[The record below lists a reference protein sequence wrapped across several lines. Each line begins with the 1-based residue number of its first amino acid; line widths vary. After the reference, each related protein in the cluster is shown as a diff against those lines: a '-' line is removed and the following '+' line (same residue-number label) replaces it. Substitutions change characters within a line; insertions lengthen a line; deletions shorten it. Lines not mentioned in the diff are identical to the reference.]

1 MDQQNRFRSAPRSS
15 LLLGCKEAVFGLP
28 HRLGAMFKRG
38 GISSPENSSLQYLP
52 VVYPAA
58 AARPESGLREV
69 ELSDLVLLKAVHGH
83 FEVIV
88 IAVGSHKRVDQ
99 FLDLFHGRAFPDTA
113 FPANDR

>member
-1 MDQQNRFRSAPRSS
+1 M
-15 LLLGCKEAVFGLP
+15 L
-28 HRLGAMFKRG
+28 KRG

-69 ELSDLVLLKAVHGH
+69 GLSDVELLKAVHGH

-88 IAVGSHKRVDQ
+88 IAVGSHERVHQ
-99 FLDLFHGRAFPDTA
+99 FLDLFHGRAFRDTDPQRMIA
-113 FPANDR
+113 RLGVMNLVTRASSIWD